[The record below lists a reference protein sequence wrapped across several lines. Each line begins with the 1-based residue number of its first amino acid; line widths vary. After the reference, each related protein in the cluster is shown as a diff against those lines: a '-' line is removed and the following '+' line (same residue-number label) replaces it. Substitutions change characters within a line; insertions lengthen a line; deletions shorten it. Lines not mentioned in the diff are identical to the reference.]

1 MRMSSRHSS
10 WLQKH
15 MKKKIHCNASASPI
29 LRYNILHLISHF
41 ISFGRATHVCFFK
54 SGRCRQA
61 FPWVETGLWVM
72 GCDRR
77 GHWTYLRWG
86 VIVSSQSPSSQWW
99 HQLGHELGFLMVH
112 NWTAAI
118 IQPTQLNGSVEKTY
132 PEKCTLGQTR
142 PTISDQ
148 NKERRSHLV
157 QPQWPLLRI

>member
-1 MRMSSRHSS
+1 MRQPRPS
-10 WLQKH
+10 WGTTYCTSFH
-15 MKKKIHCNASASPI
+15 
-29 LRYNILHLISHF
+29 
-41 ISFGRATHVCFFK
+41 ISFHLDGPLMFAFFK

-118 IQPTQLNGSVEKTY
+118 IQCTQLNGSVEKTY